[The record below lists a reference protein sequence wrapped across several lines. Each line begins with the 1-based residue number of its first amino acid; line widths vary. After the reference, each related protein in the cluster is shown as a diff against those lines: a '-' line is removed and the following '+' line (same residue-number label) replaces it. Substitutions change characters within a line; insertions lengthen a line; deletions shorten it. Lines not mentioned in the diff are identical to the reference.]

1 VGGVNFKKGCYPGQ
15 EVVAVSQ
22 FRGTLKRRTFLVHS
36 AQILKAGDEVFE
48 PSDFSQPCGPV
59 VQAAATEQGSDA
71 LVSMTISA
79 AQGPIYS
86 ASLADE
92 QQRLT
97 LLSLPYPLLEDI

>member
-1 VGGVNFKKGCYPGQ
+1 
-15 EVVAVSQ
+15 
-22 FRGTLKRRTFLVHS
+22 
-36 AQILKAGDEVFE
+36 
-48 PSDFSQPCGPV
+48 V

-86 ASLADE
+86 AALADE